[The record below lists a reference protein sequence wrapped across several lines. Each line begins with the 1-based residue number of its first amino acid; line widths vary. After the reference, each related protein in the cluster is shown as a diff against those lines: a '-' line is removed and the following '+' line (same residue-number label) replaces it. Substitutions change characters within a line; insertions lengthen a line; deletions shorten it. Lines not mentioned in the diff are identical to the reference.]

1 LVPHGADLV
10 KELWQIALMS
20 HSRFILAATLSTLLL
35 SQQYASAQPV
45 PHEFLQEGQE
55 LMVIGACAAG
65 TPPTELASLVSLYC
79 AEITATQNKY
89 RQTWLNNAREFFAAK
104 VPAATPKTV
113 VYPFAGGDL
122 SSALAVFPDAD
133 EITTISL
140 EPAGDPRRRA
150 SLKGKK
156 LQKAFE
162 TAAVELSTLYR
173 HSFSVTAKM
182 IGAMR
187 SSVLPT
193 QLIFSLSALLVHDY
207 ELLGMRFFTI
217 NDAGDVVYMTDV
229 NVAALDAQK
238 PGVNRRNLAFGSVEI
253 RFRKKGGGKEQVY
266 RHLLANLDNPNL
278 RKHPGLLRHLEK
290 KGPVAMMTKAA
301 SYLLSYDSFDT
312 IRKYIT
318 DHAQWMVSDT
328 TGVAPKWGT
337 PAGFSYETYGKFVA
351 TNMIEG
357 NKITPSWLDEYKS
370 QPRRPLTFRFGYPDR
385 NADNHLIIMQRK

>member
-1 LVPHGADLV
+1 ML
-10 KELWQIALMS
+10 
-20 HSRFILAATLSTLLL
+20 HSRVSKAFTISAVFFALSFRHAYA
-35 SQQYASAQPV
+35 QQA

-55 LMVIGACAAG
+55 LMVIGACATG
-65 TPPTELASLVSLYC
+65 TPPAELSSLVSSYC
-79 AEITATQNKY
+79 AEITATQQRY
-89 RQTWLNNAREFFAAK
+89 RQTWLTNARDFFSAK
-104 VPAATPKTV
+104 VPATAPKTV

-150 SLKGKK
+150 NLKGKK

-173 HSFSVTAKM
+173 HSFSVTANM

-193 QLIFSLSALLVHDY
+193 QLIFSLSALMVHDY
-207 ELLGMRFFTI
+207 ELLGMRFFSI
-217 NDAGDVVYMTDV
+217 NEAGDVVYMTDADM
-229 NVAALDAQK
+229 AALDVKKLGAS
-238 PGVNRRNLAFGSVEI
+238 RRNLAFGSVEI
-253 RFRKKGGGKEQVY
+253 RFRKTGGGKEQVY
-266 RHLLANLDNPNL
+266 RHLLANLDNPSL

-312 IRKYIT
+312 IRSYIT

-337 PAGFSYETYGKFVA
+337 PAGFTYETYGKFAA

-357 NKITPSWLDEYKS
+357 NKIAPSWLDVYKA
-370 QPRRPLTFRFGYPDR
+370 QPKRPLAFRFGYPDR
-385 NADNHLIIMQRK
+385 NADNHLIIMQRI